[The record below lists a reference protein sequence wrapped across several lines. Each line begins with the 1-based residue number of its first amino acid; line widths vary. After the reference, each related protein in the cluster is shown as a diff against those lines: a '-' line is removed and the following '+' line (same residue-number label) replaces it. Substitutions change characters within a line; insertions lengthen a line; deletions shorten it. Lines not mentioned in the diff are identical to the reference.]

1 MSRFQSQSMFL
12 ENMILTGPWPELVVM
27 WHCQGHGG
35 GSSPTLQFMVKV
47 ALPGPLAGELKK
59 L

>member
-1 MSRFQSQSMFL
+1 MFL